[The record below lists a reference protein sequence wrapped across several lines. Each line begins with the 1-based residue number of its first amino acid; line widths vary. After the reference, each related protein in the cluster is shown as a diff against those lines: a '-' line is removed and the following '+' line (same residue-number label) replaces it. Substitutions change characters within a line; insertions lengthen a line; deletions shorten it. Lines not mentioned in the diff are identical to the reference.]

1 MKNRTL
7 IIAFI
12 AFAMSFLPAT
22 TLLQNAAASEKPQ
35 VHRVVSTTVEATV
48 KAVDYEKRK
57 VVLVGEDSKEVTIK
71 VGDEVKNLA
80 QVKVGDILSVE
91 YIASVSIEVMSPE
104 ETEPGTATVT
114 SMTRAQPGEKPG
126 GVASQAVVVVMT
138 IEDIDKENQR
148 VTLKNADGK
157 LATVKPR
164 NPDNLNKVK
173 VGDKIVITQTQS
185 IAIKMT
191 EKPTKK

>member
-1 MKNRTL
+1 
-7 IIAFI
+7 
-12 AFAMSFLPAT
+12 
-22 TLLQNAAASEKPQ
+22 
-35 VHRVVSTTVEATV
+35 
-48 KAVDYEKRK
+48 
-57 VVLVGEDSKEVTIK
+57 
-71 VGDEVKNLA
+71 
-80 QVKVGDILSVE
+80 
-91 YIASVSIEVMSPE
+91 MSPE

-191 EKPTKK
+191 EKTTKK

>member
-1 MKNRTL
+1 M
-7 IIAFI
+7 IIALIVFTLT
-12 AFAMSFLPAT
+12 FLSAT
-22 TLLQNAAASEKPQ
+22 TLIKTVAATEKPQ

-57 VVLVGEDSKEVTIK
+57 VVLVGEDSKEVTIE

-191 EKPTKK
+191 EKTTKK